1 MPRAFLAWS
10 LSERGLRVLSEPR
23 IARIVLIAQMPRPFV
38 PGFWIPACAG
48 MTVEVGGLGGWAVM
62 SRAVLSRSLSESGI
76 AGVV

>member
-1 MPRAFLAWS
+1 M
-10 LSERGLRVLSEPR
+10 LSEPR
-23 IARIVLIAQMPRPFV
+23 IVRIVLIAQMPRPFV

-48 MTVEVGGLGGWAVM
+48 MTVEVGGLGGLGRWAVM